1 MLPVLTDL
9 NQRIIQSASA
19 DLHSSGS
26 MTDKDLNPAPTGLS
40 RQILTDLNSRE
51 QFAQLFQNNPG
62 LLVIKFGATWCGPCK
77 KIEGLVHEWFD
88 KMPDT
93 VQCMT
98 VDVDDCFEVYAFL
111 KSKKMVNG
119 IPAILCYEK
128 GNVNYI
134 PNDVVIGADNGEIDK
149 FFNRC
154 LSK

>member
-1 MLPVLTDL
+1 MLPILTDL
-9 NQRIIQSASA
+9 NQPIIQSADA

-26 MTDKDLNPAPTGLS
+26 APLGLS

-51 QFAQLFQNNPG
+51 HFAQLLQNNPG

-77 KIEGLVHEWFD
+77 KIEGLVHSWFD

-93 VQCMT
+93 VQCMA

-134 PNDVVIGADNGEIDK
+134 PNDIVIGADNGDIDK

-154 LSK
+154 LQLCNVKV